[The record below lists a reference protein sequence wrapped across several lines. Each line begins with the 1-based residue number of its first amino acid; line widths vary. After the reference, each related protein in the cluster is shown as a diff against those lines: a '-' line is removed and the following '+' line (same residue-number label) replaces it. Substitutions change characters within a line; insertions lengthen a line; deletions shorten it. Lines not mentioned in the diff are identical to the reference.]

1 MKTTIAI
8 YGREFNPSVNS
19 YVEALF
25 RFIAARNIDVYIY
38 DPFFAFLKEKLYCP
52 THFQTFTTL
61 EDIPQHIDFMLGLG
75 GDGTMLSAVSLI
87 RDSGIP
93 IVGINFGRLGFLA
106 NIAKHDIEQAL
117 EEILAGEYTVQSRC
131 VLAVSSPEDEL
142 FGDENFA
149 LNDITVFKY
158 DTSAMITVQANLDQ
172 QLLNDYWAD
181 GLIIAT
187 PTGSTAYSLSCGGPI
202 IMPGSGNFV
211 ITPVS
216 PHNLNVRPIVISAE
230 SELELKIDS
239 RTEKYILSCDSRS
252 KTLSSTTTL
261 KIKKADF
268 EVNLVR
274 LKKDQYFSILREK
287 LLWGLDVR
295 NY

>member
-8 YGREFNPSVNS
+8 YGREFNPSVNT

-25 RFIAARNIDVYIY
+25 RYLESKNISVYVY
-38 DPFFAFLKEKLYCP
+38 EEFYGFLREQSYCP
-52 THFQTFTTL
+52 EHFKTFKTL
-61 EDIPQHIDFMLGLG
+61 SDVSAHIDFMLGLG

-106 NIAKHDIEQAL
+106 NIAKHDIEEAL
-117 EEILAGEYTVQSRC
+117 EEILRGDYTVQSRC
-131 VLAVSSPEDEL
+131 VLSVSSPEDEL
-142 FGDENFA
+142 FGNENFA

-158 DTSAMITVQANLDQ
+158 DTSAMITVQTKLDQ

-216 PHNLNVRPIVISAE
+216 PHNLNVRPIVISADM
-230 SELELKIDS
+230 ELDLKIDS

-252 KTLSSTTTL
+252 LTLPSSTTL

-268 EVNLVR
+268 EVNLIR